1 METKPTHED
10 ACTVFAALEVKRRFA
25 FMLKTNYLAVVVAA
39 VAAFVVGAVWYS
51 PLLFG
56 KAYMEVRGMNPG
68 AMADMRPPAGELLG
82 EFAKNLVIAFVLAH
96 FVVRLGV
103 GDWKGAVQ
111 LGLWVWVGFQA
122 MLLMGAVLHEKMP
135 WMLYAIHAGDALVKT
150 LSMTV
155 ILGVWRR

>member
-1 METKPTHED
+1 MP
-10 ACTVFAALEVKRRFA
+10 
-25 FMLKTNYLAVVVAA
+25 KTNYVALVVAA
-39 VAAFVVGAVWYS
+39 VAALLVGALWYS

-56 KAYMEVRGMNPG
+56 RAYLALRGMNPD
-68 AMADMRPPAGELLG
+68 AMAGMRPPAGELLA
-82 EFAKNLVIAFVLAH
+82 EFIRYLVIGFVLAH
-96 FVVRLGV
+96 FVQRLGV
-103 GDWKGAVQ
+103 GDWKGALQ

-150 LSMTV
+150 LLMTA

>member
-1 METKPTHED
+1 
-10 ACTVFAALEVKRRFA
+10 
-25 FMLKTNYLAVVVAA
+25 MLKMSYLAVVVAA
-39 VAAFVVGAVWYS
+39 VAAFVVGTVWYS

-56 KAYMEVRGMNPG
+56 KAYMEVRGTNPG

-82 EFAKNLVIAFVLAH
+82 EFAKNLVIAFVLTH

-111 LGLWVWVGFQA
+111 LGLWVWGFQA

-135 WMLYAIHAGDALVKT
+135 WMLYAIHAGDALEKT
-150 LSMTV
+150 LLMNATS
-155 ILGVWRR
+155 

>member
-1 METKPTHED
+1 MPK
-10 ACTVFAALEVKRRFA
+10 V
-25 FMLKTNYLAVVVAA
+25 NYLAVFVAA
-39 VAAFVVGAVWYS
+39 IAAFVLGAVWYS

-56 KAYMEVRGMNPG
+56 KAYMEVSGMNPG
-68 AMADMRPPAGELLG
+68 VMADMRPPAGELLG
-82 EFAKNLVIAFVLAH
+82 EFAKNLVIAVALAH

-135 WMLYAIHAGDALVKT
+135 WMLYAIHAGDALAKT

-155 ILGVWRR
+155 ILGAWRR

>member
-1 METKPTHED
+1 
-10 ACTVFAALEVKRRFA
+10 
-25 FMLKTNYLAVVVAA
+25 MLKTNYVAVVVAA

-56 KAYMEVRGMNPG
+56 RAYMELRGMNPD
-68 AMADMRPPAGELLG
+68 AMADMRPPAGELFG
-82 EFAKNLVIAFVLAH
+82 EFVRCLVIAFVLAH

-103 GDWKGAVQ
+103 GDWKDAVQ
-111 LGLWVWVGFQA
+111 LGLRVWVGFQA

-150 LSMTV
+150 LLMTV
-155 ILGVWRR
+155 ILGVWRAR

>member
-1 METKPTHED
+1 M
-10 ACTVFAALEVKRRFA
+10 VRI
-25 FMLKTNYLAVVVAA
+25 NYWAVVVVA
-39 VAAFVVGAVWYS
+39 VVAFVVGAVWYS
-51 PLLFG
+51 PFLFG
-56 KAYMEVRGMNPG
+56 KAYMEVRGLNPG
-68 AMADMRPPAGELLG
+68 AMADMKPLPGELLG
-82 EFAKNLVIAFVLAH
+82 EFAKNLVVAFVLAH

-103 GDWKGAVQ
+103 SDWKGAVQ

-135 WMLYAIHAGDALVKT
+135 WTLYAIHAGDALVKT

>member
-1 METKPTHED
+1 
-10 ACTVFAALEVKRRFA
+10 
-25 FMLKTNYLAVVVAA
+25 MLKMNYVAVVVAA

-56 KAYMEVRGMNPG
+56 KAYMELRGMNPD
-68 AMADMRPPAGELLG
+68 ALADMRPPAVEMLG
-82 EFAKNLVIAFVLAH
+82 EFVRNLVIAFVLAH

-103 GDWKGAVQ
+103 GDWKAAVQ

-135 WMLYAIHAGDALVKT
+135 WMLYAMHAGDALVKT
-150 LSMTV
+150 LVMTV

>member
-1 METKPTHED
+1 M
-10 ACTVFAALEVKRRFA
+10 
-25 FMLKTNYLAVVVAA
+25 NYWAVVVAA

-56 KAYMEVRGMNPG
+56 KTYMEVRGLNPG
-68 AMADMRPPAGELLG
+68 AVAEMSPPAAELLG
-82 EFAKNLVIAFVLAH
+82 ELVRNLVVAFVLAH

-111 LGLWVWVGFQA
+111 LGLWVSVGFQA

-135 WMLYAIHAGDALVKT
+135 WMLYAVHAGDALVKT
-150 LSMTV
+150 ILMTV
-155 ILGVWRR
+155 ILSVWRR

>member
-1 METKPTHED
+1 
-10 ACTVFAALEVKRRFA
+10 
-25 FMLKTNYLAVVVAA
+25 MLKTNYVAVVVAA
-39 VAAFVVGAVWYS
+39 VAAMVVGAVWYS

-56 KAYMEVRGMNPG
+56 RAYMELRGMNPD
-68 AMADMRPPAGELLG
+68 AMADMRPAAGELLA
-82 EFAKNLVIAFVLAH
+82 EFVRYLIIAFVLAH
-96 FVVRLGV
+96 FIAPLGV

-135 WMLYAIHAGDALVKT
+135 WMLYAIHAGDALAKT
-150 LSMTV
+150 LLMTV

>member
-1 METKPTHED
+1 
-10 ACTVFAALEVKRRFA
+10 VAL
-25 FMLKTNYLAVVVAA
+25 
-39 VAAFVVGAVWYS
+39 VVGAAWYS

-56 KAYMEVRGMNPG
+56 RAYMEVRGIDPG
-68 AMADMRPPAGELLG
+68 AMADMRPPVGELLG

-122 MLLMGAVLHEKMP
+122 MLLMGVVLHEKMP
-135 WMLYAIHAGDALVKT
+135 WMLYAIHAGDAREDTPHDRHTRRVAHVRNRESLEVAPPGARRR
-150 LSMTV
+150 S
-155 ILGVWRR
+155 WRQAHRRAMRDNVSPDA